1 MVVSLLVRALHAF
14 TARVFRLGHR
24 FVIKLYLAVLRPYVI
39 FLEVTFKYI
48 FQFCGSF
55 YCLETIKA

>member
-39 FLEVTFKYI
+39 FLEVTFK
-48 FQFCGSF
+48 
-55 YCLETIKA
+55 